1 MRMDKKIKP
10 QLIEDRVLSLE
21 YEQEK
26 TERHYYELK
35 EKVDI
40 VMDDVTAI
48 KNAVIGNDM
57 NGNNGMVQEIKLQ
70 KTKIY
75 NLEVKCIKYELYF
88 KQLAVAITMLTGALL
103 TALIKLF
110 I

>member
-1 MRMDKKIKP
+1 MDKKVKP

-57 NGNNGMVQEIKLQ
+57 NGNNGMVQEIKIQ
-70 KTKIY
+70 KNKIY

-88 KQLAVAITMLTGALL
+88 KQLAVVITMLTGALL
-103 TALIKLF
+103 TALIKIF